1 METVDSRIITNY
13 SVVVLRE
20 TLTFVASHA
29 RAIIIINTVVT
40 CGTVATRIGRAVI
53 NVGQASCAFVPRSTS
68 ARVPVERFVT
78 CGSALAR
85 VALTLVDLN
94 RTVVTSVTTHT
105 IAHPPALFRH
115 TARRSIL
122 TRRTATAYQ
131 QNQLRS

>member
-29 RAIIIINTVVT
+29 RAIIIINTIVT

-68 ARVPVERFVT
+68 ARVPVERLVT
-78 CGSALAR
+78 RGSVLAR
-85 VALTLVDLN
+85 ITLALVDLN
-94 RTVVTSVTTHT
+94 RAIVTCVTTHT
-105 IAHPPALFRH
+105 IAHPSTLFRH
-115 TARRSIL
+115 AARCSIL
-122 TRRTATAYQ
+122 TRRTATT
-131 QNQLRS
+131 